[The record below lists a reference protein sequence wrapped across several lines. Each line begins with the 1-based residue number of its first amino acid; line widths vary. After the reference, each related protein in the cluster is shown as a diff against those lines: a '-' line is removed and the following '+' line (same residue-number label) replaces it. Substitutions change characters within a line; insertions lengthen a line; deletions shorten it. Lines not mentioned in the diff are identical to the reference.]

1 MKKCEFGEGLIEG
14 IVWHKPDGQ
23 MFKIKAK
30 DFKADTRLQTDRTY
44 MKMKLKNLTNKI
56 SKSKI
61 KVVGLKEASGFIS
74 FQWFMGS

>member
-30 DFKADTRLQTDRTY
+30 DFKADTRL
-44 MKMKLKNLTNKI
+44 
-56 SKSKI
+56 
-61 KVVGLKEASGFIS
+61 
-74 FQWFMGS
+74 